1 MHPSSSRQSPFHHVI
16 TSNQTNMMIA
26 PSPITQFQLEEAVE
40 NEDFVKTAK
49 LKRDVIESTRNDV
62 VSHVMAEF
70 KV

>member
-1 MHPSSSRQSPFHHVI
+1 
-16 TSNQTNMMIA
+16 MMIA